1 MKLPIFF
8 LFSLF
13 LSAICS
19 ACAWDD
25 DTLSIEAKGLPTVV
39 DAIVGRLD
47 INPPEYYT
55 LRLKLS
61 QERIDRDANDY
72 EAYDNIAVA
81 QDKLGNYKAAAEIL
95 AKKSA
100 RLEQNNVKPT
110 KDPLRD
116 PWYRYHANLG
126 TVYAHQWVGEKRGG
140 DVTLLNK
147 AIKQIER
154 AIEINPKAHFN
165 RERVQLGLL
174 KVLETTSNPQKD
186 ANSVDFSK
194 EEWRKIV
201 DQVGEKAATEAVI
214 GIMLMGISADSP
226 DTIAMLAM
234 VAPTNAVF
242 VTSLANY
249 RVEELESE
257 GKELRILKK
266 DDVYPW
272 GMPRNEEVLKKQYAA
287 LRENAIQYRRE
298 RQEFILAK
306 VAEDKHPDNDPSFW
320 NDFKPVASV
329 NIAAMEPAK
338 PLFNNPQSA
347 FLLAVSVATG
357 FVLLLF
363 FALHR
368 IKQRRKA
375 S

>member
-13 LSAICS
+13 LSTICS

-47 INPPEYYT
+47 INPPEYFT

-95 AKKSA
+95 AKKRA

-140 DVTLLNK
+140 DITLLDK
-147 AIKQIER
+147 AIQQIKR

-165 RERVQLGLL
+165 RERVQLELL
-174 KVLETTSNPQKD
+174 KVLETSSNPRKD

-257 GKELRILKK
+257 GTELRILRR

-287 LRENAIQYRRE
+287 LRENAIQYRSQ

-306 VAEDKHPDNDPSFW
+306 VAEGKHPDNDPSFW
-320 NDFKPVASV
+320 NDFKPVATV

-338 PLFNNPQSA
+338 PLLNRPQSA
-347 FLLAVSVATG
+347 FLLAVSVATA

-363 FALHR
+363 FASRR